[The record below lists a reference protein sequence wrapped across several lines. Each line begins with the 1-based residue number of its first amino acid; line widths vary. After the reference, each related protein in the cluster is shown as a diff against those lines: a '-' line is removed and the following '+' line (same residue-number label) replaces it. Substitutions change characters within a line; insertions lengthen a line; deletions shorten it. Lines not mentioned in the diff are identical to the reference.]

1 MSMVRILDP
10 NHNLTIQ
17 KYESI
22 GMMWNAQLQR
32 GTSSV
37 TSTAHK
43 VYKMPDA
50 GDRNYPW
57 KTRTESTYDIAL
69 PDDTGDDKVLSLLN
83 QRIPDLFEKHA
94 PQLVFFQA
102 GVDALKGDSF
112 GR

>member
-1 MSMVRILDP
+1 MTRDTC
-10 NHNLTIQ
+10 NYQAYTI
-17 KYESI
+17 
-22 GMMWNAQLQR
+22 
-32 GTSSV
+32 
-37 TSTAHK
+37 
-43 VYKMPDA
+43 PDA

-57 KTRTESTYDIAL
+57 KTRTESTYDVAL
-69 PDDTGDDKVLSLLN
+69 PDDTGDAEFLALLN